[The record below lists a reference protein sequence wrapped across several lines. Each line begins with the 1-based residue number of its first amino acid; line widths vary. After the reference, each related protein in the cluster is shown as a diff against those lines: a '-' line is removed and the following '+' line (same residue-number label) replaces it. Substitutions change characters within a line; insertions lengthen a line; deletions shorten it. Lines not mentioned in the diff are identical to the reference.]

1 VYRVPALIGAVLD
14 RQPAPPRRA
23 SGLQV
28 LAAVA
33 SGLDGASYI
42 LGAALFLGLAAWV
55 AISAS
60 STMADLLVA
69 IGAIGLGCL
78 ILVAYRVVTLL
89 SAVREGRAVAV
100 EAAGRPVRSRPTF
113 TPWGDM
119 SGIGDRKGA
128 GSYEVNYRALESD
141 DHGSIRLQ
149 EAWLRLLDDRAPL
162 WLLVGRRVR
171 LVAPRQA
178 PRQT

>member
-1 VYRVPALIGAVLD
+1 MYRVPALIGAVLD
-14 RQPAPPRRA
+14 RQPAPPRSV

-42 LGAALFLGLAAWV
+42 LGAAVFLGLAAWA

-60 STMADLLVA
+60 STMVVLLV
-69 IGAIGLGCL
+69 GAIGLGCVT
-78 ILVAYRVVTLL
+78 LVAYRVVTLV
-89 SAVREGRAVAV
+89 SAVRDGRAIAV
-100 EAAGRPVRSRPTF
+100 EAAGKPARSHPTL

-119 SGIGDRKGA
+119 SGIGDPQGA
-128 GSYEVNYRALESD
+128 GSFEVAYRSLEND

-149 EAWLRLLDDRAPL
+149 EAWLKLLDDRAPL

-178 PRQT
+178 QRQT

>member
-1 VYRVPALIGAVLD
+1 MYRVPALIGAVLD
-14 RQPAPPRRA
+14 QQPAPPRRV

-42 LGAALFLGLAAWV
+42 LGAAVFLGLAAWA
-55 AISAS
+55 AISALG
-60 STMADLLVA
+60 TITVLLV
-69 IGAIGLGCL
+69 GAIGLGCV
-78 ILVAYRVVTLL
+78 ILVAYRVLTLV
-89 SAVREGRAVAV
+89 SAVREGRAVAID
-100 EAAGRPVRSRPTF
+100 AAGRPMRSSPTF

-119 SGIGDRKGA
+119 SGIGDPRGA
-128 GSYEVNYRALESD
+128 GSYEVTYRSLEGD

-162 WLLVGRRVR
+162 WLLVGHRVR

-178 PRQT
+178 QRQK